1 MISVIIAAKD
11 AEKWIGQTIESLL
24 SQSFKDWECI
34 LSVNGSSDAT
44 QQIAESLSQKDNRF
58 KTVVSDIPNK
68 SLALNRAIIQSSR
81 DLISILDADDLWYEK
96 KLEHQIQYIISN
108 EVDIV
113 GTQMS
118 YINDTGSIIPNAPL
132 LPSGHNE
139 CVAWLQ
145 SQRNPIA
152 NSSVVYKKSLH
163 DKVGY
168 YDPEKFA
175 VEDYDMWMRS
185 ARLKLKLTN
194 LSEKYLFHRLHNSSN
209 FNSNTKQQKHKE
221 LVDALHKFYYI
232 LDNQNG

>member
-1 MISVIIAAKD
+1 LISVIIAAKD

-24 SQSFKDWECI
+24 SQSLKDWECI
-34 LSVNGSSDAT
+34 LSVNGSSDTT
-44 QQIAESLSQKDNRF
+44 QQIAESLVQKDNRF
-58 KTVVSDIPNK
+58 KTIVSNIPNK

-81 DLISILDADDLWYEK
+81 DLISILDADDLWHEK
-96 KLEHQIQYIISN
+96 KLEHQIQYITSN

-118 YINDTGSIIPNAPL
+118 YINDVGGVVPNAPL
-132 LPSGHNE
+132 LPSSHNE

-163 DKVGY
+163 DRVGY

-185 ARLKLKLTN
+185 MRQNLKFNN
-194 LSEKYLFHRLHNSSN
+194 LSENYLFHRIHQNSN
-209 FNSNTKQQKHKE
+209 FNSTNKQRIMKS
-221 LVDALHKFYYI
+221 LVEEIDFLLRK
-232 LDNQNG
+232 Q